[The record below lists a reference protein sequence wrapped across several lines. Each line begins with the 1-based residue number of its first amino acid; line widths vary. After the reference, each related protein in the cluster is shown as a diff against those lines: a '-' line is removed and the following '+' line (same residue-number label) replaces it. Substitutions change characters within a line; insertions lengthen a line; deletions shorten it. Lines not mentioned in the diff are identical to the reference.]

1 MKLTWKTDVYF
12 VKCKVSL
19 IEKINKIISNMV
31 ITIAS
36 AVAEVERMSVLL
48 SQEKDKTLLTM
59 QVSSEHRPLSKSLV
73 EKLSKKRDD
82 NLNTK
87 DISIYMTYLLLEHY
101 NAKIHCTCE
110 NNLLEI
116 GLTLT

>member
-19 IEKINKIISNMV
+19 IEKINRIISNMV

-48 SQEKDKTLLTM
+48 SKGKDKTLLTM
-59 QVSSEHRPLSKSLV
+59 QVSSEDRPLSKSLV

>member
-1 MKLTWKTDVYF
+1 WKTDVYF
-12 VKCKVSL
+12 VKRKVSL

-36 AVAEVERMSVLL
+36 AVAEVEWVSILL
-48 SQEKDKTLLTM
+48 SQEKDKILLTM
-59 QVSSEHRPLSKSLV
+59 QVSSEHKPLSKSLG

-87 DISIYMTYLLLEHY
+87 DISIYMTHLLLEHY

-110 NNLLEI
+110 NNLLKI